1 VGGLF
6 VKFDKFGLL
15 SLSGAQFR
23 EALMPGKGQPEG
35 VSSVLNL
42 AVRRAGSLGKQRVL
56 RIKCEFTLC
65 SICNDHPS
73 LAGPDEM
80 YFVKTASLP

>member
-42 AVRRAGSLGKQRVL
+42 AVRTGLVVWENRG
-56 RIKCEFTLC
+56 
-65 SICNDHPS
+65 
-73 LAGPDEM
+73 
-80 YFVKTASLP
+80 Y